1 MSNKCEFLHNRATLS
16 MLSYLDD
23 VPLHSTMYVRRTSI
37 LLKKEMKTKEIG
49 LFFIPSNMSNV
60 THVNSQDL
68 SNSIDT
74 AYKLRSYNLIDFVD
88 ILVTRTHT
96 ESHIYIDS
104 NADPKHYFNQTDKSN
119 GRAFLLL
126 LDIQIKKRNAKKSFL
141 YNFFDI
147 CLKSKQ

>member
-23 VPLHSTMYVRRTSI
+23 VPQHSTMYVRRTSI

-96 ESHIYIDS
+96 ESHISILMQILNIIS
-104 NADPKHYFNQTDKSN
+104 IKQINRTEELFFVARHTKSTNATQK
-119 GRAFLLL
+119 RAFCTISL
-126 LDIQIKKRNAKKSFL
+126 IFV
-141 YNFFDI
+141 
-147 CLKSKQ
+147 